1 MSAMDLRLVVYE
13 PNGPRIGVLPHPL
26 SVDVGQPLN
35 DLPSL
40 RVDYSAHAVGADLL
54 EEPCEVAVEL
64 YDARTGSWIEYPDSR
79 FLRVQRSGDVADPTG
94 ARSYTMP
101 GYGWQMK
108 KIRLYPG
115 GSPLVDGKR
124 GFLSANAGI
133 ILRTFLNE
141 WHARGGSPEFTAD
154 FSTAHDSAG
163 QAWDKILTIYYAPG
177 IDLLTV
183 LTNLAEQ
190 GVVDWRFSGR
200 TLQVYNADTA
210 LGRDRASGPGAVV
223 LQLGRD
229 VTDAPDQASL
239 EDLVTD
245 VYLEGESG
253 FSLEL
258 SNPNA
263 QSPWGRWEEYLTQ
276 GGVSNEGTARIL
288 AQAVLDSGATER
300 VQITRG
306 LDFTAAEYLPWADY
320 QPGDYVRAPGDRGAV
335 DTLRVRQITLSR
347 DRDGHLSGNVVLN
360 DRFLESEIRRA
371 RRTNGIV
378 NGAVATGGSGVQPAP
393 DGPDRRA
400 PAAPTGLIVHTDA
413 YLDSDGAARGLATLT
428 WGLVD
433 ADPDGAAL
441 EVSVY
446 EVYHRPNVQGTPWVK
461 ATETTHPDNTA
472 SIPNYN
478 PGEEWAW
485 KVRAVSKYGGVRGEF
500 SDQVAAII
508 ADDADPPPVPS
519 PPDLETRLG
528 VIRVAW
534 DGRGA
539 NNEAMP
545 TDFSHVTVWMS
556 ADEQT
561 WTPVDTL
568 TGPGVAIVP
577 DQPYDEPRWFRFTA
591 VDRSGNESA
600 PSASNS
606 IATTRLVTID
616 IEPEAVDAES
626 LAIGVFD
633 NLIADPEFADPV
645 RNDNREFVVDGP
657 GADRYDVTVGAYVR
671 DGAPV
676 VDIWAIAPSTG
687 AGDYVNVYLSQGASP
702 IVTDPGNMIGVA
714 GLGRARLPIRF
725 AAGTDIS
732 ETGSTW
738 TVHVLM
744 LVAYTPPGGGYIDHD
759 TVSVDTV
766 QVPADAEDHPY
777 EVVWDLRAWEGADP
791 GRRVQHVVPIFRVWA
806 STGTEDSAL
815 QIWDPYIAG
824 RQFTGTLIQ
833 DGAISTDKIAANAIT
848 ADKIRAGAIE
858 AQHIA
863 AEAVTANKI
872 AADAIDGKT
881 ITGALIR
888 SAASGARTEM
898 NTSGL
903 QVLNASN
910 QPLVRLGYGIATGMQ
925 VRDPHTGTLVALASH
940 IFGFAS
946 NQRTNQFVVASGYSN
961 NPSWVRESV
970 MVNYTAVTPRALVI
984 ATYHHTQG
992 QGGGRLRCN
1001 VDWLIGSTLQFS
1013 APDTEVYTEETIVE
1027 FPATVQQ
1034 VVTGLTPGT
1043 TYGLRFA
1050 AQATKPWYLETRS
1063 ITVIPL

>member
-54 EEPCEVAVEL
+54 EQPCEVAVEL
-64 YDARTGSWIEYPDSR
+64 YDARTGSWTEYPDSR

-94 ARSYTMP
+94 ARSYAMP
-101 GYGWQMK
+101 GYGWQMR

-115 GSPLVDGKR
+115 SGNLVDGKR
-124 GFLSANAGI
+124 GFLSATAGTI
-133 ILRTFLNE
+133 VRTFVQE
-141 WHARGGSPEFTAD
+141 WHNRGGSSEFAIDFDTAL
-154 FSTAHDSAG
+154 DSAG
-163 QAWDKILTIYYAPG
+163 QPWDKILTIYYAPG

-190 GVVDWRFSGR
+190 GVCDWRMAGR

-245 VYLEGESG
+245 VYLEGEDG

-263 QSPWGRWEEYLTQ
+263 RSPWGRWEEYLTQ

-306 LDFTAAEYLPWADY
+306 LDVTAAEYLPWADY

-433 ADPDGAAL
+433 EDPDGAAL

-461 ATETTHPDNTA
+461 ATETDHPTNTA

-500 SDQVAAII
+500 SDQVAATI
-508 ADDADPPPVPS
+508 ADDVDAPPVPS
-519 PPDLETRLG
+519 APGLETRLG

-561 WTPVDTL
+561 WEPVDTL

-577 DQPYDEPRWFRFTA
+577 DQPYDEVRHFRFTA
-591 VDRSGNESA
+591 VDRSGNESE
-600 PSASNS
+600 PSASDS

-633 NLIADPEFADPV
+633 NLIADPEFTDPV
-645 RNDNREFVVDGP
+645 RNDNREFVVSGP
-657 GADRYDVTVGAYVR
+657 GTSTYDVTVGSYTRDGDWVIDVWADSPSPGGAAYV
-671 DGAPV
+671 DVPLIQGV
-676 VDIWAIAPSTG
+676 STIT
-687 AGDYVNVYLSQGASP
+687 A
-702 IVTDPGNMIGVA
+702 DPNNMIEIA
-714 GLGRARLPIRF
+714 GLGRPTIPFRF
-725 AAGTDIS
+725 RAGTDTAS
-732 ETGSTW
+732 PGGTW
-738 TVHVLM
+738 LVDVRM
-744 LVAYTPPGGGYIDHD
+744 LVAYTPPGATYIDTT
-759 TVSVDTV
+759 TVTVDSVA
-766 QVPADAEDHPY
+766 VPSDGEDHEY
-777 EVVWDLRAWEGADP
+777 TATWDLRAWEDADP
-791 GRRVQHVVPIFRVWA
+791 GRRAQHVVPIFRVRSPA
-806 STGTEDSAL
+806 GTVSIAL
-815 QIWDPYIAG
+815 QIWAPYIAG

-833 DGAISTDKIAANAIT
+833 DGAISTDKIAANAVT

-858 AQHIA
+858 AQHI
-863 AEAVTANKI
+863 T
-872 AADAIDGKT
+872 ADAIDGKT

-888 SAASGARTEM
+888 TASSGARTEL

-903 QVLNASN
+903 QVLNSSN

-925 VRDPHTGTLVALASH
+925 VRDPHTGTLVALAQH
-940 IFGFAS
+940 VFGFAS
-946 NQRTNQFVVASGYSN
+946 TQRTSQFTVASGYNSS
-961 NPSWVRESV
+961 PPWVRESV

-1001 VDWLIGSTLQFS
+1001 VDWLIGSSLQFS

-1043 TYGLRFA
+1043 TYSLRFA
-1050 AQATKPWYLETRS
+1050 AQATKPWYLQTRS